1 LVNKIS
7 KPLVFFVFLIS
18 CEKNEG
24 KEKGKGKKER
34 EKRKG
39 KKEREKR
46 KGKKGKGRAGMVEE
60 GCGNIVKEGRGGI

>member
-46 KGKKGKGRAGMVEE
+46 KGKKGKGKKERE
-60 GCGNIVKEGRGGI
+60 GLGWLKRDVGIL